1 MNTPDQN
8 ILREIK
14 SSFRQTMNDDLSDGM
29 RRNGLIYRMNFGVP
43 SPRIKLI
50 AERFEQDADLATYLW
65 NEDVRESKMLATYL
79 YPADK
84 FTEEE
89 AMKWCSD
96 LKYTEI
102 ADQLC
107 KNLLVRQPY
116 ATHLSKKLI
125 DKDSN
130 ILIYTGYRLMIQ
142 LLIDSQDIQIDTD
155 FINKSRFNAVNG
167 VSYVNNVMLN
177 LMQRLVESGQL
188 SLSDIEGWRDSD
200 NHNVNNIYQLLS
212 MY

>member
-1 MNTPDQN
+1 
-8 ILREIK
+8 
-14 SSFRQTMNDDLSDGM
+14 
-29 RRNGLIYRMNFGVP
+29 
-43 SPRIKLI
+43 
-50 AERFEQDADLATYLW
+50 
-65 NEDVRESKMLATYL
+65 
-79 YPADK
+79 
-84 FTEEE
+84 
-89 AMKWCSD
+89 
-96 LKYTEI
+96 
-102 ADQLC
+102 
-107 KNLLVRQPY
+107 
-116 ATHLSKKLI
+116 
-125 DKDSN
+125 
-130 ILIYTGYRLMIQ
+130 MIQ